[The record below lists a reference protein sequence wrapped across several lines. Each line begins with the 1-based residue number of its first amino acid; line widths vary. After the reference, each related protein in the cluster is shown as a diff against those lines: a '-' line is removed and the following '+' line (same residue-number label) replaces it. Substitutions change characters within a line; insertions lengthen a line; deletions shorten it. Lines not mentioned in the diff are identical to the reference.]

1 MKQFYNRQNPVIAL
15 WLGVMCFA
23 IIVTLSIG
31 GVTRLTES
39 GLSITEWNPVFGILP
54 PTNDASWNIEFDKY
68 KQYPEYI
75 EHNTGM
81 SISEFKSIYLLEFI
95 HRIAG
100 RVTSLVYVLPLI
112 FFFIRGYIGSRDTG
126 MYMLA
131 LLLLALQGVMGWYM
145 VKSGLIS
152 KPYVSHYCLAGHLM
166 LAVFLYIIMFWQLMM
181 NSFDVMLL
189 VSDIR
194 VCHLSFWCLL
204 SISLLLI
211 QMMLGAFTAGLDA
224 GLVYNSFPLMGE
236 GLIPY
241 ELLENNLSI
250 ENWSDPVFI
259 QFIHRMIAYLL
270 FVVICVF
277 CLHGLHLGNSKFL
290 RITIYVFLALI
301 LQMSLGIVTLLYN
314 VPIIPALLHQLG
326 AVLLLSCLLWS
337 YFLIKSSAILKKS

>member
-1 MKQFYNRQNPVIAL
+1 MKQLYNRQNPVIAL
-15 WLGVMCFA
+15 WLGIMCFA

-31 GVTRLTES
+31 GITRLTES

-54 PTNDASWNIEFDKY
+54 PTDDVSWNIEFDKY
-68 KQYPEYI
+68 KQSPEYI
-75 EHNTGM
+75 KHNTGM

-100 RVTSLVYVLPLI
+100 RVTSLLYVLPLI
-112 FFFIRGYIGSRDTG
+112 FFFARGYIRGRDTG
-126 MYMLA
+126 IYMLA

-145 VKSGLIS
+145 VKSGLVS
-152 KPYVSHYCLAGHLM
+152 NPYVSHYRLAGHLM
-166 LAVFLYIIMFWQLMM
+166 LAVFLYIIMFWQLMR
-181 NSFDVMLL
+181 NSFDIMLL
-189 VSDIR
+189 VSGTR
-194 VCHLSFWCLL
+194 FYHLSFWCLL

-236 GLIPY
+236 SFIPH
-241 ELLENNLSI
+241 ELLETRLSM
-250 ENWSDPVFI
+250 ESWGDPVFI
-259 QFIHRMIAYLL
+259 QFVHRMIAYLL

-277 CLHGLHLGNSKFL
+277 CLHGLRLGNSKFL

-301 LQMSLGIVTLLYN
+301 LQMSLGIGTLLYN
-314 VPIIPALLHQLG
+314 VPVIPALLHQLG

-337 YFLIKSSAILKKS
+337 YFLIKSSGDS